1 VTEEIPPLS
10 NMIDPGR
17 MYLEPLKPG
26 LSGFTVVKNAIE
38 LDYSL
43 DLCVRSMLR
52 VCDEVVVGEMGST
65 DATSAILTNI
75 MAEDNRLRVVKIRD
89 WTLERGNAQW
99 FVGALNDT
107 RQHLAHEMMLQLDAD
122 EILDDRPH
130 VLKAIR
136 NAARDGHTLRVDRL
150 NYFRDP
156 QHLVPDGEMLGKYVL
171 RIGPSRLFLPS
182 DEPRSEEEAPILRL
196 AQRHDDIKIH
206 HVGFLRP
213 QDKFYAKARV
223 VLGAFFN
230 EFDPRLARAEA
241 SGKPIHE
248 SEISWLDRLIPYGGY
263 IPEDVRSWLRARGH
277 NA

>member
-1 VTEEIPPLS
+1 MSEEIIELS
-10 NMIDPGR
+10 KMIDPGIMR
-17 MYLEPLKPG
+17 REPLKPG
-26 LSGFTVVKNAIE
+26 LSGFTVVKNAIR
-38 LDYSL
+38 LDYCL
-43 DLCVRSMLR
+43 EECVRSMLP
-52 VCDEVVVGEMGST
+52 VCDEVVIGDMGSDDGT
-65 DATSAILTNI
+65 VELITNL
-75 MAEDNRLRVVKIRD
+75 MADDERIKFVPLRD
-89 WTLERGNAQW
+89 WTAARGDAQW
-99 FVGALNDT
+99 FVNALNEC
-107 RQHLAHEMMLQLDAD
+107 RWYLGHEMMLQLDAD

-130 VLKAIR
+130 IHKAIR

-150 NYFRDP
+150 NYFKDP

-241 SGKPIHE
+241 AGKPIHE
-248 SEISWLDRLIPYGGY
+248 SEISWLDRLVPYEGY
-263 IPEDVRSWLRARGH
+263 IPEQVRAWMRARGH